1 MSIRPRRCLALP
13 LLIFTVVLAGCKVGP
28 MNPEFGVTS
37 EQAKAALREMED
49 APRRLERPVVVIG
62 GYLDPNV
69 STTHLTR
76 EIKEMTGDDRVIGV
90 VIGFCGSFAECRDKV
105 IEAVDL
111 AFPNPGANETTEVD
125 VVGASLG
132 GLVARYAAA
141 PSLDGKRPR
150 RLKVAR
156 LFTISSPHRG
166 ARMAVLALNQ
176 MQADMRPGS
185 RFLEYVAGCD
195 AAAEYELYP
204 YVCRGDW
211 IVGEEHAAPPG
222 VEPIWLAGSPWHVM
236 DGHRGSWHDARII
249 ADIGRRLRGEEAFSK
264 AWKDEE

>member
-1 MSIRPRRCLALP
+1 MSIRTLRSLLALASM
-13 LLIFTVVLAGCKVGP
+13 LLLTGCEAGP
-28 MNPEFGVTS
+28 MNPEFQVTS
-37 EQAKAALREMED
+37 SGARAALREMEG

-69 STTHLTR
+69 STTHLTGQIR
-76 EIKEMTGDDRVIGV
+76 EMTGDNRVIGV
-90 VIGFCGSFAECRDKV
+90 VIGFCGSFAECREKV
-105 IEAVDL
+105 IEAVDE
-111 AFPNPGANETTEVD
+111 AFPNSDSGETTEVD

-141 PSLDGKRPR
+141 PSLDEKRPR
-150 RLKVAR
+150 RLKLAR

-166 ARMAVLALNQ
+166 ARMARGLVLNQ
-176 MQADMRPGS
+176 IQADMRPGS
-185 RFLEYVAGCD
+185 RFLEYVARCD
-195 AAAEYELYP
+195 AEAEYELYP

-211 IVGEEHAAPPG
+211 LVGEEYAAPPG
-222 VEPIWLAGSPWHVM
+222 VQPIWLTGSPWQFM

-264 AWKDEE
+264 GWDDER